1 MRVLCLAPLAAT
13 VAALT
18 ASAASAPAASLCFP
32 PPYDPSTCL
41 SWTADALNIPFTAVW
56 PAAPGALPLGWGGWG
71 ISSLTC
77 GSMYPSSVSMA
88 FLGPGGV
95 TLEDRAAVG
104 HVLPLCRKV
113 QLSHVTAS
121 RVEPDGTVTVSWT
134 RPLVAPRAS
143 GQPSIVPGNVS
154 IIGAVFYGPLDLR
167 PCESTGI
174 PAHQGIASFSAE
186 LLPAGRG
193 GSDPGSAAPA
203 APAPAAP
210 ASGLVATFLVCS
222 SVYTNLARVSPAGL
236 VSYYG
241 ASSALGLLPGVSAV
255 DVAGRRLYS
264 LLESATGV
272 AFDLVSLDVDSG
284 VRGATCATP
293 FPVPASYPLQ
303 NLNIAFD
310 ASNGTVIVAGCTDPE
325 CAGYV
330 GVSRIDPATCAVT
343 PVVKVPT
350 DPPLSG
356 AQSAAAFD
364 AATGTLVMT
373 VSQALGRRPAGPV
386 LLSVDM
392 RAGRVLHAFA
402 EVGTTFA
409 ALSRAGPGRFVGVSV
424 LANLSVA
431 MAVYD
436 SVSNKATVAPVVPGY
451 VQALPGLSAL
461 ERRGGGDV
469 FSFVTQDG
477 ASGAARI
484 VGVFV
489 ANGTVASTGTLPGDY
504 SQTPTSLFAL

>member
-1 MRVLCLAPLAAT
+1 MRVLCLARLAAM
-13 VAALT
+13 VAALRL
-18 ASAASAPAASLCFP
+18 APAASAAASSVCFP
-32 PPYDPSTCL
+32 APYDPSTCL
-41 SWTADALNIPFTAVW
+41 SWTADATNITFTAVW
-56 PAAPGALPLGWGGWG
+56 PAAGSALPLGWGGWG

-77 GSMYPSSVSMA
+77 GSMYPSSVTMA
-88 FLGPGGV
+88 FLGPGGAV
-95 TLEDRAAVG
+95 ALEDRAAVG

-121 RVEPDGTVTVSWT
+121 RVEPDGSVTVSWT

-154 IIGAVFYGPLDLR
+154 LIGAVFYGPLDLR
-167 PCESTGI
+167 PCEATGI
-174 PAHQGIASFSAE
+174 PAHQGIASFTAE

-193 GSDPGSAAPA
+193 APAA
-203 APAPAAP
+203 APAPAPAAPP

-222 SVYTNLARVSPAGL
+222 NAYTNLARVSSAGL

-255 DVAGRRLYS
+255 DVAGRRLFA
-264 LLESATGV
+264 LLESATG
-272 AFDLVSLDVDSG
+272 ATFDLVSLDVDSG

-310 ASNGTVIVAGCTDPE
+310 AGNGTVIVAGCTDPE

-330 GVSRIDPATCAVT
+330 GVSRVDPATCAVT

-350 DPPLSG
+350 DPPLSA

-364 AATGTLVMT
+364 AATGTFVMT
-373 VSQALGRRPAGPV
+373 VSQAAARRPAGPV
-386 LLSVDM
+386 LVSVDM
-392 RAGRVLHAFA
+392 RAGRVLHAFSEA
-402 EVGTTFA
+402 GASFA

-424 LANLSVA
+424 LANLSLA
-431 MAVYD
+431 MATYD
-436 SVSNKATVAPVVPGY
+436 AVSNRATRAPVVPGC
-451 VQALPGLSAL
+451 VQALPGLSAF
-461 ERRGGGDV
+461 ERRASGDV
-469 FSFVTQDG
+469 FYFLAQDG
-477 ASGAARI
+477 ASGAARVI
-484 VGVFV
+484 GVFA
-489 ANGTVASTGTLPGDY
+489 ANGTVASAGTLPGDF
-504 SQTPTSLFAL
+504 SQTPTSFFAL

>member
-1 MRVLCLAPLAAT
+1 
-13 VAALT
+13 
-18 ASAASAPAASLCFP
+18 
-32 PPYDPSTCL
+32 L
-41 SWTADALNIPFTAVW
+41 SWTTDALNITFKAVW
-56 PAAPGALPLGWGGWG
+56 PASGSLKVGWGGWG

-77 GSMYPSSVSMA
+77 GSMYPSSVTMA
-88 FLGPGGV
+88 IVGPGGV

-104 HVLPLCRKV
+104 HVLPLCRKA

-121 RVEPDGTVTVSWT
+121 RVEPDGTVTISWT

-154 IIGAVFYGPLDLR
+154 LIGAVFYGPLDLR

-174 PAHQGIASFSAE
+174 PAHQGIASFTAE
-186 LLPAGRG
+186 LLPAARG
-193 GSDPGSAAPA
+193 DAPAGSGGDPGSAAA
-203 APAPAAP
+203 AAAAAP

-222 SVYTNLARVSPAGL
+222 NAYTNLARVSSAGL

-255 DVAGRRLYS
+255 DVAGRRLFS
-264 LLESATGV
+264 LLETATGV
-272 AFDLVSLDVDSG
+272 SFDLVSLDVDSG
-284 VRGATCATP
+284 LRGATCATP

-350 DPPLSG
+350 DPPLS
-356 AQSAAAFD
+356 ATQSAAAFD

-373 VSQALGRRPAGPV
+373 VSQAVGKRPAGPV

-402 EVGTTFA
+402 EVGTTFV

-424 LANLSVA
+424 LANLSIA

-436 SVSNKATVAPVVPGY
+436 SVSNKATQAPVVPGC
-451 VQALPGLSAL
+451 VQALPGLSAV
-461 ERRGGGDV
+461 ERRGSGDV
-469 FSFVTQDG
+469 FYFVAQDG
-477 ASGAARI
+477 ASGAARV

-489 ANGTVASTGTLPGDY
+489 ANGTVSSTGTLPGDY
-504 SQTPTSLFAL
+504 SQTPTSFFAL